1 MHCRW
6 CCHKKNIFIYLF
18 FLSLSDT
25 PYEAFEDIVSVSRDE
40 ASLSSPEV
48 LRKLECSEDR
58 IPERFH
64 ISVLGSHLSDLSA
77 LNCTGVDLPHV
88 KTSPRVLME
97 PPRPRTI
104 TPDPAPQS
112 SHSPASVSVSD
123 NLSTIESLDTDR
135 VCGRTH
141 ITQHIHN
148 MLPFRAFCLEL
159 FRSG

>member
-1 MHCRW
+1 MVLSQKEW
-6 CCHKKNIFIYLF
+6 DVFLYIYF

-25 PYEAFEDIVSVSRDE
+25 PHEAFEDIVSLSRDE

-48 LRKLECSEDR
+48 LRQIECSEDR

-64 ISVLGSHLSDLSA
+64 ISVLGSRLSDLSA

-97 PPRPRTI
+97 PPRSRTI

-123 NLSTIESLDTDR
+123 NLSMLESLDTDR
-135 VCGRTH
+135 VCGRTLMY
-141 ITQHIHN
+141 